1 MDRRLKEELGKY
13 YEAPLPKKKQAFVR
27 KLGVQKINLAY
38 LTMLQARYISKWT
51 WFFSVLFCVLTYV
64 MSCTVDDKYISVVF
78 AILPFWVMVSV
89 TESMRSYRYGM
100 EELEL
105 SARFSLKSIV
115 MARLLVL
122 GVGNLAVL
130 VVLSGM
136 LSNFTKFHV
145 LHVMT
150 PYFLTAGGGL
160 FIVRNIR
167 GKENTLY
174 CFVLAAVV
182 SILELIMQWQYE
194 KFFLQRYTDMWAV
207 VCVASVLFTLRESY
221 RTIRMTEDLAWN

>member
-1 MDRRLKEELGKY
+1 MERRLKEELSKY
-13 YEAPLPKKKQAFVR
+13 YEAPAPQKKQAFVR
-27 KLGVQKINLAY
+27 QMGVPKINLAY
-38 LTMLQARYISKWT
+38 LTMLQVKYISKWT
-51 WFFSVLFCVLTYV
+51 WLCSAVFCGLIYMMACSVDAKYARVVL
-64 MSCTVDDKYISVVF
+64 

-122 GVGNLAVL
+122 GGGNLMVLAVTTGI
-130 VVLSGM
+130 LSDA
-136 LSNFTKFHV
+136 SNFHV

-160 FIVRNIR
+160 FIVRNIK
-167 GKENTLY
+167 GSENTLY

-182 SILELIMQWQYE
+182 SVLELILQWQYQE
-194 KFFLQRYTDMWAV
+194 LFLQRYTIAWAALCMAGV
-207 VCVASVLFTLRESY
+207 VFTLKESY

>member
-1 MDRRLKEELGKY
+1 MERRLKEELKDY
-13 YEAPLPKKKQAFVR
+13 YKAPTPQRKQAFVR
-27 KLGVQKINLAY
+27 QFGVTRINLAY
-38 LTMLQARYISKWT
+38 LTALQAKYISKWT
-51 WFFSVLFCVLTYV
+51 WFCSVLFCGVIFS
-64 MSCTVDDKYISVVF
+64 MACTVDEMIVKVVF

>member
-1 MDRRLKEELGKY
+1 MERRLKEELTKY
-13 YEAPLPKKKQAFVR
+13 YEAPAPKRKQAFVR
-27 KLGVQKINLAY
+27 RLGVQKMNLAY
-38 LTMLQARYISKWT
+38 LTVLQAKYISKWT
-51 WFFSVLFCVLTYV
+51 WICSALFGGLTYALAYV
-64 MSCTVDDKYISVVF
+64 VDEKYTKVVF

-122 GVGNLAVL
+122 GIGNLAVL
-130 VVLSGM
+130 TVLTGI
-136 LSNFTKFHV
+136 LSSFATFHV

-150 PYFLTAGGGL
+150 PYFVTAGGGL
-160 FIVRNIR
+160 YIVRNIR
-167 GKENTLY
+167 GSENTIY
-174 CFVLAAVV
+174 CFILAAVV
-182 SILELIMQWQYE
+182 CVIELMLQWEYQE
-194 KFFLQRYTDMWAV
+194 LFLQKYMSLWAV
-207 VCVASVLFTLRESY
+207 ACVAGIVFTIRESY

>member
-1 MDRRLKEELGKY
+1 MDRRLKEELTKY
-13 YEAPLPKKKQAFVR
+13 YEAPAPQRKQAFVR
-27 KLGVQKINLAY
+27 KFGIQKINLAY

-51 WFFSVLFCVLTYV
+51 WFCSVLFCVLTYV

-105 SARFSLKSIV
+105 STRFSLKSIV
-115 MARLLVL
+115 MARLLVM
-122 GVGNLAVL
+122 GVGNLAAFA
-130 VVLSGM
+130 VLSGI
-136 LSNFTKFHV
+136 LSDSSHFHV

-150 PYFLTAGGGL
+150 PYFITAGGGL
-160 FIVRNIR
+160 YIVRNIR
-167 GKENTLY
+167 GSENTLY
-174 CFVLAAVV
+174 CFILAAVISV
-182 SILELIMQWQYE
+182 LELIIQWEYNE
-194 KFFLQRYTDMWAV
+194 FYLQKNTDFWAV
-207 VCVASVLFTLRESY
+207 FCVAGVLFTLRECY